1 MSSARYKEPSSADLN
16 RAWSSRGAV
25 GIENALGQID
35 SLLSRLEDEE
45 PLSPCESKVE
55 NSLGEREKL
64 SRSPH
69 RRLVRATE
77 TGIAAAKKRNQSQAS
92 SAYKNRYGCLPIPP
106 RQANQEKMREER
118 GLFAAANKNGMP
130 KGKNLP
136 HSIVKKAVKE
146 ILHRNSRDVTV
157 RSLRLQLQIALNADF
172 SESGNLVEE
181 IVNEINGTGS
191 AKEDEFLKEL
201 MELKK
206 AKRKLVN
213 SDPASQEKQ
222 APKIVPTSDSSS
234 SLKKTTTKMEKLQ
247 EPSPNFIKR
256 DKPLST
262 GRKEGSVRTA
272 TTQSPNISEFDRRK
286 TLGLLT
292 YSEKQLLKEKSAL
305 VIQCLAR
312 CFLASQEVAKRRE
325 IILLSHRANRIRVES
340 LATRIQCAARGYIC
354 RNEYSKIQ
362 QAARSSVVT
371 LQRIGRGSLARRR
384 FKILLASRHCAAK
397 SIQRNMRFFLAKRGT
412 KIRSRRN
419 VSALK
424 IQRIFRGWRHRLKFQ
439 RYKYAIVSLQ
449 SGTRGFIARQFLNE
463 QDDGAKK
470 IQSFFRRSKC
480 LKKIEKQN
488 HCTVKMQSY
497 ARGYIARASIR
508 RKKKA
513 AISFQRFFRQRR
525 SRQCRE
531 RKIKEQ
537 KIAQDALEFY
547 SSSVIQNFF
556 RRYTK
561 GKDHK
566 KDLLQTEAKNI
577 PQKVTVPARGGNV
590 IVVPIRNPKI
600 LASEKRGGINCIQR
614 KASVGFDT
622 PKVRTAGFDHVKRFR
637 EMEKLPKLPSTTI
650 QTIAHPT
657 SHSTN
662 QSSSLP
668 TLGQRRILNTQWGRK
683 KRGKGK
689 ISMKALR
696 KQDKKDQSKQP
707 KWGNNFGIRNQYG
720 IYKA

>member
-1 MSSARYKEPSSADLN
+1 MAKTIVNGDNIYLVYKLLEKLMSSARYKEPSSADLN

-55 NSLGEREKL
+55 NSLGESEKL

-77 TGIAAAKKRNQSQAS
+77 TGIAAAKKSNQSQAS

-463 QDDGAKK
+463 QD
-470 IQSFFRRSKC
+470 
-480 LKKIEKQN
+480 N
-488 HCTVKMQSY
+488 
-497 ARGYIARASIR
+497 ASIR
-508 RKKKA
+508 REKKA

-657 SHSTN
+657 SHSTY

-696 KQDKKDQSKQP
+696 KQDEKDQSKQP